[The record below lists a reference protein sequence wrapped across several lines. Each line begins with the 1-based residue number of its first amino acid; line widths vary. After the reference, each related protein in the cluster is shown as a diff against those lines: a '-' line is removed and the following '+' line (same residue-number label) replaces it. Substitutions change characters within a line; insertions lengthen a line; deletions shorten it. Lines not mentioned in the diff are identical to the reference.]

1 VIAWIFSHEKH
12 DNLLIINCWMSAENS
27 QMLSTGSATSLWFWH
42 IGKMILTGP
51 SSKLSGIKLKIFLF
65 PFCWL
70 YEIGSINKGEYI
82 TCRHLHFF
90 FMLQQAVHGL
100 WYGLWTSAGLVR
112 ILLIFG
118 RQLAVFK
125 HILGLGH
132 HVYNAS

>member
-27 QMLSTGSATSLWFWH
+27 QMLSRFRNIFVVLAHWENDPHWSFFKFVWH
-42 IGKMILTGP
+42 QVEN
-51 SSKLSGIKLKIFLF
+51 IFVS
-65 PFCWL
+65 FCWL